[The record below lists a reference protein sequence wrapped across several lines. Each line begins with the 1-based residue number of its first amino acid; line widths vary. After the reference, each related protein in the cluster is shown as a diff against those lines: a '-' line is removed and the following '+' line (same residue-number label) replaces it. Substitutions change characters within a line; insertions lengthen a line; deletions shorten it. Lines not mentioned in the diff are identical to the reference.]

1 MSGSPELSWHLD
13 PLALDPSWPS
23 PVPLLSLRQ
32 ALEETVFRSGLSR
45 EAWLRRLATQ
55 FNRAAL
61 LPLLWLLPRGWR
73 LAPADLPPQLQSLA
87 MLLQEGLLSPQ
98 LLAAL
103 VDDLPHLLPSGRSGA
118 GALTIWCS
126 DAVIWQGQSLTLP
139 SSTQALDALLAEAT
153 AEVTAEVASAAQS
166 PAGQPQPTPA
176 AVSSDTLLGGLIL
189 RNLGLTY
196 SQRASARRL
205 NALAAQL
212 LNRLAGNR
220 HNGAP
225 AWCFESCWS
234 GRQWLS
240 WLQARGWCV
249 SARLRASIASFGL
262 GACLPAAAGSDPGWR
277 QVPLGLP
284 LRTGLLDPH
293 GEESLALLP
302 HTALE
307 LSLENG
313 DGALLRLQFYQ
324 GQEGF
329 CGWKPL
335 NDLHRPWQ
343 NDSGNGTVRY
353 VGSVFRDQRLL
364 ELIDLTEMMA
374 LIHNRLASTLALPY
388 GGYGCLGF
396 CIDTTA
402 LLQQAMEA
410 TCSFFPVLLTGIW
423 RERLLNQS
431 EACLSEWSSGVAT
444 DPAALLALE
453 RYRQALQVLPLDLS
467 HHGVGQGDA
476 WRRLRACQ
484 PRSSPFL
491 LVQRHRD
498 HSCADADADELRGST
513 GSRSSTDS
521 TTAWR

>member
-1 MSGSPELSWHLD
+1 MSGSPDLSWHLD
-13 PLALDPSWPS
+13 PLALDPGWPS
-23 PVPLLSLRQ
+23 PVPLLSLHQ

-45 EAWLRRLATQ
+45 EAWLRRLAAQ
-55 FNRAAL
+55 FNRASL

-73 LAPADLPPQLQSLA
+73 LAPADLPPRLQSLA
-87 MLLQEGLLSPQ
+87 MLVQEGLLSPQ

-103 VDDLPHLLPSGRSGA
+103 VDDLPHLLPSAGSGSGA
-118 GALTIWCS
+118 LALWCS
-126 DAVIWQGQSLTLP
+126 DAVIWQGQSLSLP
-139 SSTQALDALLAEAT
+139 ATAAAFEALLAEAA
-153 AEVTAEVASAAQS
+153 AEANAEDASAAL
-166 PAGQPQPTPA
+166 ATAAVHQPTPA
-176 AVSSDTLLGGLIL
+176 AVSSETLLGGLIL
-189 RNLGLTY
+189 RNLGLPY
-196 SQRASARRL
+196 SQVASARRL
-205 NALAAQL
+205 NTLAAQL

-225 AWCFESCWS
+225 AWCFEGCWS
-234 GRQWLS
+234 GRQWLN
-240 WLQARGWCV
+240 WLQARGWSV

-262 GACLPAAAGSDPGWR
+262 GACLPADGGTARGWR

-293 GEESLALLP
+293 GEEAVALLP

-307 LSLENG
+307 LSLEHG
-313 DGALLRLQFYQ
+313 EGALLRLQYYQ
-324 GQEGF
+324 GNEGF

-364 ELIDLTEMMA
+364 ELIDLTEVMA

-410 TCSFFPVLLTGIW
+410 TCSVFPVLLTGIW
-423 RERLLNQS
+423 RERLLRQS
-431 EACLSEWSSGVAT
+431 DAWLAECASAAAPDAG
-444 DPAALLALE
+444 ALLALE
-453 RYRQALQVLPLDLS
+453 RYRQALQALPLDLS
-467 HHGVGQGDA
+467 HHGVGQRDA
-476 WRRLRACQ
+476 WGRLRACQ
-484 PRSSPFL
+484 PSSSPFL
-491 LVQRHRD
+491 LVQRHQA
-498 HSCADADADELRGST
+498 HSCAAAGAHPGST
-513 GSRSSTDS
+513 GSRSSTAS